1 MSLRAHRTASRSAPR
16 SFVFAVLAALAAAT
30 AAAPVAARPAPRPA
44 ADEAANAA
52 AAEGMLTRLND
63 ARVAAGLRP
72 YRHSPLLADVAA
84 AHAREV
90 AAFNHFS
97 HTGRDGRSAK
107 QRMADAGYGA
117 GRTGVRTSEN
127 FVARATVDEGFAWL
141 MSDADH
147 RPNMMDARFR
157 EVGVGVAPTRYGFVW
172 VLNFG
177 VYDGGDDAPA
187 AAAAAVAT
195 ATDAADATGAVSATA
210 ASALTSSVAVSGTVP
225 VTAAVGAAASVAVTA
240 TDPVTVGLAITDV
253 DVAAAVADPVAP
265 TSTPPTVSEPRDA
278 APAQPR
284 SRSVRRGSLLLVVAL
299 LLTVTGLAVASSRR
313 RLGRRP

>member
-1 MSLRAHRTASRSAPR
+1 MFHRARRTASLTAAYLLAA
-16 SFVFAVLAALAAAT
+16 AVLAAPV
-30 AAAPVAARPAPRPA
+30 AAPVAARPVARPVS
-44 ADEAANAA
+44 DEAANAA
-52 AAEGMLTRLND
+52 AAGGMFTRLND

-72 YRHSPLLADVAA
+72 YRHSPLLAEVAA

-90 AAFNHFS
+90 AEHNHFS

-172 VLNFG
+172 VLDFG
-177 VYDGGDDAPA
+177 TYDGVDDAPPTATA
-187 AAAAAVAT
+187 AAAPAAT
-195 ATDAADATGAVSATA
+195 ATDAAAATGGLTVTA
-210 ASALTSSVAVSGTVP
+210 AAAITSSVAVSGTMP
-225 VTAAVGAAASVAVTA
+225 VTAVAGAAASDVVSA
-240 TDPVTVGLAITDV
+240 TDPVTVGAALTDAVGTAV
-253 DVAAAVADPVAP
+253 DTNPVAP
-265 TSTPPTVSEPRDA
+265 TATPSTESEPGYAAPTQPATPP
-278 APAQPR
+278 AP
-284 SRSVRRGSLLLVVAL
+284 RGSLLLLVAA